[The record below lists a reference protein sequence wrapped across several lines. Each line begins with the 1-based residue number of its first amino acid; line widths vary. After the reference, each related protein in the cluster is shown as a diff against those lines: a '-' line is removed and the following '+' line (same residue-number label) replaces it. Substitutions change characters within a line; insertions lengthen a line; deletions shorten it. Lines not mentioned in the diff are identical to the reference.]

1 MKIAVIDHVGN
12 HGGGSRVVRLLLPAL
27 MKLDPEL
34 EMTYYGNPAAIRR
47 EGIESEFAAAGIRVL
62 ALDSLRLRNSPI
74 LGSGYLKRAIEL
86 IQTQLFSKFPWLP
99 VRLSGNVTREISC
112 RVKGYDI
119 AFYPWPFLLKFPELS
134 CPSVGL
140 FHDFNYKYYFG
151 GSFVFSP
158 SQRAQLEEE
167 MPAWLERSIPVVSTK
182 FMATELQSFYP
193 TVTRPPH
200 VVHLA
205 PLSVNQVD
213 RTQAREAVRQF
224 GITTQYL
231 LYPTHLC
238 SHKNIGPL
246 IAAFAL
252 LRQQG
257 RELALVLTGAG
268 TDEVRGYANAFGV
281 RLDKQCGEVRG
292 LGYVTNH
299 QMDCLIQCAAVMVS
313 SSLYEAG
320 NGPGLDGW
328 GRGIPVAMSN
338 IPAFLEHIHVS
349 GVKAKVFDPRSPEDI
364 ADKIASILD
373 NPERA
378 RADAA
383 SSLEALGR
391 LTWEQTAEAY
401 LKVFK
406 NAVHHTA
413 G

>member
-27 MKLDPEL
+27 MKLDPQL
-34 EMTYYGNPAAIRR
+34 EMTYYGNPASIRR
-47 EGIESEFAAAGIRVL
+47 EGIECEFAAAGIRVL
-62 ALDSLRLRNSPI
+62 ALESLRLRNSPL
-74 LGSGYLKRAIEL
+74 LGSGYLRRAIEL
-86 IQTQLFSKFPWLP
+86 VQARLLSKFSWLP
-99 VRLSGNVTREISC
+99 FRLSGNVTQEIGFC
-112 RVKGYDI
+112 IKGYDL
-119 AFYPWPFLLKFPELS
+119 AFYPWPFLLKFPEVS

-140 FHDFNYKYYFG
+140 FHDFNFKYYFG
-151 GSFVFSP
+151 GAFVFSS
-158 SQRAQLEEE
+158 SQRSQLEEE
-167 MPAWLERSIPVVSTK
+167 MPVWLANSTAVVSTK
-182 FMATELQSFYP
+182 FMATELESFYP
-193 TVTRPPH
+193 AARKPH

-213 RTQAREAVRQF
+213 RAQAKEVVHQF
-224 GITTQYL
+224 GIATQYL

-252 LRQQG
+252 LRRQG

-268 TDEVRGYANAFGV
+268 TDEVRGYANEYGV
-281 RLDKQCGEVRG
+281 RLDKHRGDVHG

-313 SSLYEAG
+313 PSLYEAG

-328 GRGIPVAMSN
+328 GRGVPVAMSN

-364 ADKIASILD
+364 ANKIASILD
-373 NPERA
+373 NPDQA
-378 RADAA
+378 QADAE
-383 SSLEALGR
+383 SSLAALRR
-391 LTWEQTAEAY
+391 LTWEQTARAY

-406 NAVHHTA
+406 SALHQTV